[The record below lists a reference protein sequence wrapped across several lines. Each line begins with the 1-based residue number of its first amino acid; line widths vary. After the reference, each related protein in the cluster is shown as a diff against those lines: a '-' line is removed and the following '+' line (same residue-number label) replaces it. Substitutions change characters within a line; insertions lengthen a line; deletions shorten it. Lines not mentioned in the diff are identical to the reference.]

1 MDATAV
7 KIGGSLALYPEKLR
21 ELCTKLSELSKTH
34 KLIVVPGGGEFAD
47 LARDYDKRFN
57 LSGKA
62 SHQIAI
68 LGMDQYGLVLSDL
81 ISNSCLVNKLEK
93 VQKLLE
99 LSKLPVFLPS
109 DFMLNSDPLANSWD
123 VTSDSITICVARQL
137 SVRKVVLVTDVDGIF
152 TGDPKKCSDA
162 KLYKRL
168 FAKELLTMEKRTSVD
183 KVLARLLL
191 QFQIECFVVN
201 GLYPER
207 VEAILN
213 KQETVC
219 TLIT

>member
-1 MDATAV
+1 
-7 KIGGSLALYPEKLR
+7 
-21 ELCTKLSELSKTH
+21 
-34 KLIVVPGGGEFAD
+34 VVPGGGEFAD

-57 LSGKA
+57 LSCKA
-62 SHQIAI
+62 SHRMAI

-109 DFMLNSDPLANSWD
+109 DFMLISDPLANSWD
-123 VTSDSITICVARQL
+123 VTSDSITICIARQL

-152 TGDPKKCSDA
+152 TCDPKKCSDA
-162 KLYKRL
+162 KLFNRL